1 MLGWITKCLDVI
13 AKFNEFSIHHIYRHE
28 NSRANDLV
36 QQASS
41 YNVSSKN
48 FNITKKQ
55 MCAQLQ
61 NLESLSILSA
71 ETGLTGSSTGLTD
84 LSRAHTDLTDSP
96 ISLIGHAV
104 SDSSDVIPWV
114 ANSAP
119 DDLKCDKVDVVDWRK
134 HSIDY
139 LHNPSQKVDRKVWQ
153 LAFKFA
159 LVDGHLYHRTADD
172 LLLKCLDSDQ
182 AKVDMGEVHEQICGA
197 HQSTPKMKWLIRRGG
212 FYWPTMIA
220 DCFRYYKG
228 CEECQKFGNIQLAP
242 TAMMTPIIKPWPFR
256 GWGSDFIG

>member
-96 ISLIGHAV
+96 VSLIGHAV
-104 SDSSDVIPWV
+104 SDSSDVIP
-114 ANSAP
+114 
-119 DDLKCDKVDVVDWRK
+119 
-134 HSIDY
+134 
-139 LHNPSQKVDRKVWQ
+139 
-153 LAFKFA
+153 
-159 LVDGHLYHRTADD
+159 
-172 LLLKCLDSDQ
+172 
-182 AKVDMGEVHEQICGA
+182 
-197 HQSTPKMKWLIRRGG
+197 
-212 FYWPTMIA
+212 
-220 DCFRYYKG
+220 
-228 CEECQKFGNIQLAP
+228 
-242 TAMMTPIIKPWPFR
+242 
-256 GWGSDFIG
+256 